1 MKHKTIAKMISFAL
15 VAALSVNMGA
25 AAFADEIN
33 GAQNNTEYVQNQQG
47 FGYVIQT
54 GNLSLQSANP
64 NINGEIQETQ
74 DLLDLDNGLML
85 MLDSDAQSIS
95 NGYFGGSAVETESNI
110 YSSDVYSASGS
121 TVKVKHTIITE
132 QNIYLSGES
141 VYGENAILYSKNGDI
156 SINCNFLTDFKGI
169 IYAPNGVVTLNGAN
183 MTFEGTIIAKEIYV
197 QANNFIINE
206 NDNIAVNVDNIEY
219 THIDQLMGLYAYQD
233 EDTKDIVLQWSSDEN
248 ISSVDVY
255 ARYGNETD
263 FSKLG
268 STSNEEYSMS
278 VDTITDKADYKIVA
292 HTRFGE
298 EIQSLIATLIKDED
312 GIHADTTDTD
322 GDGIPDG
329 YELSIG
335 TDPNNTDTDC
345 DGFSDGYEMTVLY
358 TDPLVYDEDAD
369 FDNDGLTNKQE
380 MDLGTNPYLADSDFD
395 GIPDNE
401 DSLPMLT
408 DPNSDREVS
417 YDVPINIGIFDLVT
431 RYVDDNGNKC
441 ETIFNYLTGENK
453 RTVIG
458 NHKSIN
464 IYDKNSNLTTS
475 IEFAN
480 GNYYSNTYSYT
491 NGNLTTITHNKFQYN
506 FSYDENNNM
515 TSADIGNRNLIS
527 STYTGDIVASE
538 TYGNNDSYEYVYDE
552 KENLIGQKVN
562 GNLAYEWTYDS
573 EGNILAH
580 NDLLNN
586 ISYSYTYDEEDNL
599 LSVTA
604 NDGFSISYSETDDMY
619 SVTYTNGNIIK
630 SQNTSAYND
639 EIESDEFITTGSL
652 TNLISDGQLISVKSS
667 EETEE
672 KTIYSNENAIL
683 NSIYTYSDD
692 GISKIEYQDGK
703 SNQYFYDSNG
713 NIQTI
718 TENGQEKA
726 SYEYDGLGQLIRENS
741 AYADKTVVYTYDN
754 AGNILKAEKY
764 NYTTGDL
771 GDVKSTKTYSYED
784 EEWKDLLTK
793 FNGQT
798 INYDEIGNP
807 LSYRDGMQFTWNGR
821 QLSTL
826 QQNGNVIEY
835 TYDNDGIRTSKT
847 VNGVKTTYQLDGTK
861 IVSETTNGEIKWY
874 IYDENDSII
883 GFEYNGQAYYFEK
896 NAQGDV
902 VRIFDAYG
910 NFVSEYFYDAWGN
923 ISSITGNKEI
933 AYANPFR
940 YRGYYYDNESSLYYL
955 QSRYYDSFTGRFLN
969 ADEQINDN
977 GVLGKNL
984 FTYCNN
990 NVVNMND
997 TDGKSPSAIVIM
1009 GIYVLAVVI
1018 IYICLNSTLISP
1030 SFMSGWMQMCSS
1042 ISKGLQSVVNSLGV
1056 AYSWANSQA
1065 QNIAKSIGLSFAR
1078 ARTKTR
1084 YRTPSEVHHVVA
1096 KAAPNAKYARNVL
1109 NKVNIGYNSNYN
1121 LIRIKTGLHRRL
1133 HTNMYYGFANSVVIS
1148 AYNKG
1153 TNYTKRRQKVI
1164 QALNTLKGMIIA
1176 MDKVAPF

>member
-1 MKHKTIAKMISFAL
+1 MKIKTKWKRIIAATLI
-15 VAALSVNMGA
+15 AALS
-25 AAFADEIN
+25 IN
-33 GAQNNTEYVQNQQG
+33 FTCPVLAESQQDMTTQNESELQG
-47 FGYVIQT
+47 FEYVIQT

-64 NINGEIQETQ
+64 NINGEVQET
-74 DLLDLDNGLML
+74 DNLLDLDDGLML
-85 MLDSDAQSIS
+85 MLDSDTQVIS
-95 NGYFGGSAVETESNI
+95 NGYFGGNSISTGSNI
-110 YSSDVYSASGS
+110 YSKDVYSAHGNIVNVNH
-121 TVKVKHTIITE
+121 TVIAE
-132 QNIYLSGES
+132 QNIYLSGEM

-156 SINCNFLTDFKGI
+156 SFNCNNLTDFKGI
-169 IYAPNGVVTLNGAN
+169 IYAPNGNVYFNGAN
-183 MTFEGTIIAKEIYV
+183 VKIEGTIIAKNIYV
-197 QANNFIINE
+197 QSNNFTVNRNKE
-206 NDNIAVNVDNIEY
+206 IAKSVDNIEY
-219 THIDQLMGLYAYQD
+219 TRIDQLMGLYAYYD
-233 EDTKDIVLQWSSDEN
+233 EDKDKIVLSWSTDET
-248 ISSVDVY
+248 IETVDIY
-255 ARYGNETD
+255 ACYGNEVT
-263 FSKLG
+263 FSKVDT
-268 STSNEEYSMS
+268 TSEEEYTLSQ
-278 VDTITDKADYKIVA
+278 DTLTDRADYKIVA
-292 HTRFGE
+292 HTKFGE
-298 EIQSLIATLIKDED
+298 EIQSLIATLVRDED
-312 GIHADTTDTD
+312 GIKADTTDTD

-329 YELSIG
+329 YEISIG
-335 TDPNNTDTDC
+335 TDPNKADTDG

-358 TDPLVYDEDAD
+358 TDPLVYDEDSD
-369 FDNDGLTNKQE
+369 FDGDGLTNSQE
-380 MDLGTNPYLADSDFD
+380 FSIGTNPYLADSDFD

-408 DPNSDREVS
+408 DPDSDREVN
-417 YDVPINIGIFDLVT
+417 YNVPINAGIFDLVT
-431 RYVDDNGNKC
+431 RYFDDDRNKC

-480 GNYYSNTYSYT
+480 GNYYSNTYTYT

-586 ISYSYTYDEEDNL
+586 VSYSYTYDEEDNL

-604 NDGFSISYSETDDMY
+604 NDGFSISYSETDDIY

-630 SQNTSAYND
+630 SQSTSAYND
-639 EIESDEFITTGSL
+639 EIESDEFITTSSL
-652 TNLISDGQLISVKSS
+652 TNLISDGQLVSVKSS

-703 SNQYFYDSNG
+703 SIQYFYDSNG

-718 TENGQEKA
+718 TENDEEKA
-726 SYEYDGLGQLIRENS
+726 SYVYDGLGQLIRENS
-741 AYADKTVVYTYDN
+741 AYTDKTVVYTYDN
-754 AGNILKAEKY
+754 AGNILKADEY
-764 NYTTGDL
+764 DYTTGDL
-771 GDVKSTKTYSYED
+771 GDVKSTKTYSYHD
-784 EEWKDLLTK
+784 TEWKDLLTK

-798 INYDEIGNP
+798 ITYDEIGNP
-807 LSYRDGMQFTWNGR
+807 LSYRDGMQLTWQGR
-821 QLSTL
+821 QLESL
-826 QQNGNVIEY
+826 HYNGNVVNY
-835 TYDNDGIRTSKT
+835 TYDCDGIRTSKT

-883 GFEYNGQAYYFEK
+883 GFEYNENNYYFEK

-902 VRIFDAYG
+902 VRIFDENGY
-910 NFVSEYFYDAWGN
+910 FVSEYFYDAWGN
-923 ISSITGNKEI
+923 ISSITGNENI
-933 AYANPFR
+933 ANANPFR
-940 YRGYYYDNESSLYYL
+940 YRGYYYDNESGLYYL

-977 GVLGKNL
+977 GILGKNL

-997 TDGKSPSAIVIM
+997 TDGKSPSAIIIM

-1042 ISKGLQSVVNSLGV
+1042 ISKGLQSVVNNLGV